1 MIRVKKDFL
10 KKYIIGLVVVAL
22 LCLGSLY
29 LNKKDAPKETS
40 DTKFYDEYT
49 AYNKKKNSSDKEY
62 IERCQ
67 KKIEEFSNQLK
78 VTEFE
83 NEVEYN
89 KISND
94 EIKRRIV
101 ADYEGRIDNWN

>member
-1 MIRVKKDFL
+1 MSNENRDKLVAGILYYKKA
-10 KKYIIGLVVVAL
+10 I
-22 LCLGSLY
+22 
-29 LNKKDAPKETS
+29 
-40 DTKFYDEYT
+40 
-49 AYNKKKNSSDKEY
+49 KNNSDKEY
-62 IERCQ
+62 IEKCQ

-94 EIKRRIV
+94 EIKRRIIL
-101 ADYEGRIDNWN
+101 DYEGRIDNWD

>member
-1 MIRVKKDFL
+1 MSEKNRDRLIEGILF
-10 KKYIIGLVVVAL
+10 Y
-22 LCLGSLY
+22 
-29 LNKKDAPKETS
+29 KEAI
-40 DTKFYDEYT
+40 K
-49 AYNKKKNSSDKEY
+49 SSDDREY

-67 KKIEEFSNQLK
+67 KKIEEYIKQLR

-94 EIKRRIV
+94 EIKRSISEAIANSKVR
-101 ADYEGRIDNWN
+101 

>member
-1 MIRVKKDFL
+1 MSEKNRDRLIEGILF
-10 KKYIIGLVVVAL
+10 Y
-22 LCLGSLY
+22 
-29 LNKKDAPKETS
+29 KEEI
-40 DTKFYDEYT
+40 K
-49 AYNKKKNSSDKEY
+49 SSDDEEY

-67 KKIEEFSNQLK
+67 KRIEEFSNQLR

-83 NEVEYN
+83 EEVEYE
-89 KISND
+89 KIDND

>member
-1 MIRVKKDFL
+1 MSDKNRDRLIEG
-10 KKYIIGLVVVAL
+10 I
-22 LCLGSLY
+22 LY
-29 LNKKDAPKETS
+29 YKE
-40 DTKFYDEYT
+40 
-49 AYNKKKNSSDKEY
+49 AIKNSEDKEY
-62 IERCQ
+62 IEKCQ
-67 KKIEEFSNQLK
+67 KKIEEFSNQLR

-101 ADYEGRIDNWN
+101 TDYEGRINDWD

>member
-1 MIRVKKDFL
+1 MSNENRDRLVEGILFYKK
-10 KKYIIGLVVVAL
+10 
-22 LCLGSLY
+22 
-29 LNKKDAPKETS
+29 EM
-40 DTKFYDEYT
+40 
-49 AYNKKKNSSDKEY
+49 KNSSDKEY

-67 KKIEEFSNQLK
+67 KKIEEFSNQLR

-94 EIKRRIV
+94 EIKRRIMM
-101 ADYEGRIDNWN
+101 DYYGEISQWD